1 MKKSILALLV
11 AAFALVITSCDKNG
25 DVKAPEA
32 YETEIFSAAS
42 PAVFNFITRLI
53 IDEQYYSGKDI
64 YQIDLSKYPESGLK
78 GTLNINIENP
88 DSRFDEATV
97 WSTQLKGITYN
108 GYKIEGEIEIENQGR
123 GVLYGSVKNGVI
135 ETKNGNILYSDEST
149 VELNKFNYD
158 LEYRRKADDEEA
170 GTWLRGLNAQIQTVG
185 SINPMSYELSHL
197 SGSFAPFA
205 YLPKLI
211 SAGTITFAEPLAL
224 TYKDIPFEAKE
235 VSLEENLDKEAH
247 KYYTEL
253 YYTGKLAGTDGDRI
267 LVARCETDKLLSGK
281 ATKDDFTGAIV
292 MLFMMGIL

>member
-1 MKKSILALLV
+1 MKKSIFALLV
-11 AAFALVITSCDKNG
+11 AAFALVMTSCDKNG

-64 YQIDLSKYPESGLK
+64 YKIDLGKYPKSGLK
-78 GTLNINIENP
+78 GTLNINIKNP

-97 WSTQLKGITYN
+97 WSTQLKGITY
-108 GYKIEGEIEIENQGR
+108 IEGEIEIENQGR

-135 ETKNGNILYSDEST
+135 ETNNGKILYSDT
-149 VELNKFNYD
+149 TTMELNNFNYD
-158 LEYRRKADDEEA
+158 PEYRRKADDEEA
-170 GTWLRGLNAQIQTVG
+170 GTYLRKLNAGIQTVG
-185 SINPMSYELSHL
+185 SINPMSYELA
-197 SGSFAPFA
+197 GIRASFDAYA
-205 YLPKLI
+205 YLPGAI
-211 SAGTITFAEPLAL
+211 YEGTITFDEPLAL
-224 TYKDIPFEAKE
+224 TYEDIPFEAKE
-235 VSLEENLDKEAH
+235 VSLEENHDKEAH

-253 YYTGKLAGTDGDRI
+253 YYTGKVAGSAADRV
-267 LVARCETDKLLSGK
+267 LVARCETDKLLNGT